1 MSETLSTL
9 AGGNGGH
16 AFTISIPTGAVLK
29 AIHLFAGDYVD
40 GLQLVVG
47 DAAGHEMTL
56 PPAGGT
62 GGSAATFEL
71 ADDEVL
77 AGISG
82 RFGWYVDNIQFHT
95 NKRTSP
101 LYGGL
106 GGEHTFYIPVPADQ
120 VVAGVYGRAH
130 NFIDAIGLI
139 LQDRPQPIAAPEA
152 AAPRPEDLQKVEG
165 IGPKIAAILVE
176 NGIPDLAALA
186 QTSESR
192 LRDIIAAAGKR
203 YRMANP
209 ATWPEQAALG
219 AAGNWD
225 ALAALQARL
234 KGGRRG

>member
-120 VVAGVYGRAH
+120 VVAGVYGREYGTAW
-130 NFIDAIGLI
+130 
-139 LQDRPQPIAAPEA
+139 
-152 AAPRPEDLQKVEG
+152 
-165 IGPKIAAILVE
+165 
-176 NGIPDLAALA
+176 LASMTTVL
-186 QTSESR
+186 
-192 LRDIIAAAGKR
+192 IAAAGRESDDVGVAVR
-203 YRMANP
+203 YAAFSAEDAEFAHSWVVDDQRATVEAYQLTANGRVPPFSSP
-209 ATWPEQAALG
+209 ADRPRFHPFTADQLIDQG
-219 AAGNWD
+219 AFSNS
-225 ALAALQARL
+225 
-234 KGGRRG
+234 